1 MQVPL
6 DIELQGVFFLRVGL
20 QPQTRPDDPSLSA
33 SGSWVVADFDCRR
46 QHLARTTPQGR
57 LSHRLNCG
65 SPTARG

>member
-6 DIELQGVFFLRVGL
+6 DVELQGVFFLRLGSAPL
-20 QPQTRPDDPSLSA
+20 KRPDDPSLFA